1 MLKNTIF
8 MKIASLITV
17 LSIVL
22 LPTLNAQSNPNPAT
36 EKSPRLVV
44 GIVVDQMR
52 YDYLTRFADQYGD
65 GGFKRLMQEGFE
77 FKNNHFNYIP
87 TYTGPGH
94 ASVYT
99 GTYPAIHGIVANDWY
114 DKQIKKEV
122 YCVQDDN
129 VLPVGTTHK
138 AGKMSPHRLKTTTIT
153 DQLRLHTQQQ
163 SKVIGISL
171 KDRGAILPAGPS
183 ANAAYWFHGK
193 DEGKWISSSFYM
205 EKLPQ
210 WVDNFNTSGVAESYL
225 NSTWNTLYPIET
237 YTQSGPDLSPYEG
250 TFKGREHS
258 VFPYDLNDL
267 SGSNGGFDVI
277 KETVS
282 GNNITTDFTIAAI
295 EGEQLGKDGITDFIA
310 VSYSSPDYIGH
321 TFAVNSKEIQD
332 NYLRLDKEIERLL
345 NYLDNHIGINQYTL
359 FLTADHG
366 AVHNP
371 AYLQSQ
377 NISAGFF
384 DSSELKKNLS
394 AFSKET
400 YGADVVEAVQSNQV
414 FFNKEVLKST
424 NLRTDEVQNT
434 IAEYLIKYDKINR
447 VFTRKQLEGMSYNRE
462 IGYLVQNGFNQK
474 RSGDVV
480 YVLDAAT
487 ISTWYENGGTTHGS
501 GFTYDTHVPL
511 IFFGNGI
518 KKGHTYQKSEIT
530 DIAPTLSALLGIARP
545 NGATGKV
552 LVELFE

>member
-1 MLKNTIF
+1 
-8 MKIASLITV
+8 MKIASLITA
-17 LSIVL
+17 LSIAL
-22 LPTLNAQSNPNPAT
+22 LPTLNAQTNPNTTT

-52 YDYLTRFADQYGD
+52 YDYLTRFADQYGE
-65 GGFKRLMQEGFE
+65 GGFKRLMREGFE

-99 GTYPAIHGIVANDWY
+99 GTYPAVHGIIANDWY
-114 DKQIKKEV
+114 NKEIKAEV

-129 VLPVGTTHK
+129 MLPVGTKHK
-138 AGKMSPHRLKTTTIT
+138 AGKMSPHRLKTTSIT
-153 DQLRLHTQQQ
+153 DQLRLHTQQK

-171 KDRGAILPAGPS
+171 KDRGAILPAGHS
-183 ANAAYWFHGK
+183 GKAYWFHGK

-205 EKLPQ
+205 KKLPQ

-237 YTQSGPDLSPYEG
+237 YTQSGPDLSPYED

-258 VFPYDLNDL
+258 AFPYDLKEL
-267 SGSNGGFDVI
+267 SESNGGFDVI
-277 KETVS
+277 KETVF

-295 EGEQLGKDGITDFIA
+295 EGEQLGKDDNTDFIA
-310 VSYSSPDYIGH
+310 ISYSSPDYIGH

-371 AYLQSQ
+371 AYLQSE
-377 NISAGFF
+377 NIPAGFF

-394 AFSKET
+394 TFSKET

-414 FFNKEVLKST
+414 FLNKVILKT
-424 NLRTDEVQNT
+424 KNLKTDDVQYT
-434 IAEYLIKYDKINR
+434 IAEYLIKYNQINR
-447 VFTRKQLEGMSYNRE
+447 VFTRKQLEGTSYNRE
-462 IGYLVQNGFNQK
+462 IGYLVQNGFSQK

-530 DIAPTLSALLGIARP
+530 DIAPTLSAFLGIARP
-545 NGATGKV
+545 NGATGRV
-552 LVELFE
+552 LMELFK